1 MKPRVIRFFRNA
13 MFNMVSLAL
22 KDLKVRVV
30 PSRSTNALYSWLD
43 QRYVPAHACF
53 RVPARLPMP
62 FHVIQTLDTNNQTHH
77 PCDTHREQDVYS
89 QMSGYDPTMRDSSD
103 VFGLREPEIMP
114 DGLMGDKVRRSGG
127 TLQFMPLDC
136 DYD

>member
-43 QRYVPAHACF
+43 QRCVHASMRAYVHAHMARPRPRPRLCF
-53 RVPARLPMP
+53 I
-62 FHVIQTLDTNNQTHH
+62 HTH
-77 PCDTHREQDVYS
+77 
-89 QMSGYDPTMRDSSD
+89 
-103 VFGLREPEIMP
+103 P
-114 DGLMGDKVRRSGG
+114 D
-127 TLQFMPLDC
+127 
-136 DYD
+136 